1 MEKDINFKKL
11 LCYNIVNNNECLYK
25 TKCMFAHSIEEQKKE
40 TIREHIYYLI
50 NICDDLSTIDI
61 NDNKEL
67 LNEFVIYTKE
77 CKNCIYKKCPGG
89 FNCKFGAC
97 LKELK
102 ICYNDLIYGKCF
114 CILRNETTLEGKLI
128 KRCLNGIHL
137 TEKKLIPY
145 QQRLNNESNLSDLSL
160 FINDFSYGINN
171 RFNTITLILNDNT
184 IDKIKQLLKYNTKK
198 INDKLINTKINSDN
212 SDNSNN
218 SNNSDNSDNSS
229 SDTFNTEEDIEI
241 NKLLEDIN

>member
-40 TIREHIYYLI
+40 VIRDHLYYLI
-50 NICDDLSTIDI
+50 NTCDDLSTIDI
-61 NDNKEL
+61 NENKDI
-67 LNEFVIYTKE
+67 LNEFIIYTKE

-97 LKELK
+97 LRELK
-102 ICYNDLIYGKCF
+102 ICYNDLIYGKCS
-114 CILRNETTLEGKLI
+114 CNLRDEITLEGKPI
-128 KRCLNGIHL
+128 KRCINGIHL

-145 QQRLNNESNLSDLSL
+145 QQRLNNESNLSDLSF
-160 FINDFSYGINN
+160 FINDFNYGINN

-184 IDKIKQLLKYNTKK
+184 IEKIKQLLKYNSKK
-198 INDKLINTKINSDN
+198 LNEKLIDTKINF
-212 SDNSNN
+212 
-218 SNNSDNSDNSS
+218 SDNSDNSS
-229 SDTFNTEEDIEI
+229 SDTFNTEEDKEI
-241 NKLLEDIN
+241 NKLLEEIN